1 VVPGAGLAT
10 DFPQQAVPLVAGT
23 TKTLLSGAGQ
33 GANARKGWVL
43 QINVPETTQQCFTS
57 AAVKLVGAGFIKR
70 GQLTAGNTV
79 QAQYTNDRYRVIIS
93 TQSDGAGGCIL
104 GYEVGEK

>member
-43 QINVPETTQQCFTS
+43 QTQQCFTS